1 MDEYPAWS
9 EKGVTHGFNAIA
21 LDSGVYGRRV
31 GQKAY
36 NQEAINADFWRMVFG
51 AEVSASAPK
60 RIGEGQVGMNLR
72 YQLTSDAAHVPSSV
86 VLKMASPDETSRAT
100 GIALRNYEREVK
112 FYNELVTTIDV
123 RSPRC
128 WFADWNADTGDIA
141 IVLEDMAPAEQGDQI
156 DGCGVEQARL
166 AVDQLIMMQG
176 PRWGDDSLSEVDWLQ
191 RREAGDIDRLS
202 GLFNMFLPGFL
213 GIYTEAILGEVG
225 REGVEC
231 VEALAPKIGDYVM
244 KKDAPFTV
252 THGDFRLD
260 NLLFASPDGGVECC
274 VVDWQTPGHGNG
286 IGDLAYFI
294 GAGLLPEA
302 RRLHEWELVD
312 RYIAGIEGYGHKL
325 DHDWVRDHYRRE
337 AISGI
342 VMAVIASQI
351 VGRTPRGDK
360 MFEVM
365 ATRHLLQALENNA
378 LGLL

>member
-1 MDEYPAWS
+1 M
-9 EKGVTHGFNAIA
+9 
-21 LDSGVYGRRV
+21 
-31 GQKAY
+31 AY
-36 NQEAINADFWRMVFG
+36 NQEAINADFWRGVFG

-72 YQLTSDAAHVPSSV
+72 YQLTSDAVHVPSSV

-112 FYNELVTTIDV
+112 FYNELVSTIEV
-123 RSPRC
+123 RSPKC
-128 WFADWNADTGDIA
+128 WFADWNSETGDIA

-156 DGCGVEQARL
+156 DGCGIEHAEL
-166 AVDQLIMMQG
+166 AVDQLIKMQG
-176 PRWGDDSLSEVDWLQ
+176 PRWGDDSLASIDWLQ
-191 RREAGDIDRLS
+191 RRDADDIDRLS
-202 GLFNMFLPGFL
+202 GLFSMLLPGFL
-213 GIYTEAILGEVG
+213 QIYSEAIVQEVG

-231 VEALAPKIGDYVM
+231 VETLAHKISDYVM
-244 KKDAPFTV
+244 RKDAPFTV

-260 NLLFASPDGGVECC
+260 NLLFSTPAGGVECC

-294 GAGLLPEA
+294 GAGLLPED
-302 RRLHEWELVD
+302 RRKHEWSLVD
-312 RYIAGIEGYGHKL
+312 QYIAGIEKYGHTI
-325 DHDWVRDHYRRE
+325 DHDWVKDHYRCE

-351 VGRTPRGDK
+351 VGRTTRGDK

>member
-1 MDEYPAWS
+1 
-9 EKGVTHGFNAIA
+9 
-21 LDSGVYGRRV
+21 VYGRRV
-31 GQKAY
+31 GQNSY
-36 NQEAINADFWRMVFG
+36 NQEAITSDFWRMVFG
-51 AEVSASAPK
+51 AEVVASAPK

-72 YQLTSDAAHVPSSV
+72 YQLSSDASHVPSSV

-123 RSPRC
+123 RSPKC
-128 WFADWNADTGDIA
+128 WFADWNEATGDIA

-156 DGCGVEQARL
+156 DGCGIEQARL
-166 AVDQLIMMQG
+166 AVDQLIKMQG
-176 PRWGDDSLSEVDWLQ
+176 PRWGDETLGSVDWLQ

-202 GLFNMFLPGFL
+202 GLFNMFMPGFL
-213 GIYTEAILGEVG
+213 NIYNDAIRHEVG
-225 REGVEC
+225 QEGIEC
-231 VEALAPKIGDYVM
+231 VTVLAQKIGDYVM
-244 KKDAPFTV
+244 HKDAPFTV

-260 NLLFASPDGGVECC
+260 NLLFATPAGGVECC

-286 IGDLAYFI
+286 VGDLAYFI
-294 GAGLLPEA
+294 GAGLLPDD
-302 RRLHEWELVD
+302 RRQHEWELVD
-312 RYIAGIEGYGHKL
+312 RYISGIEQYGHKI
-325 DHDWVRDHYRRE
+325 DHDWVRNHYRRE

-351 VGRTPRGDK
+351 VGRTTRGDK